1 MILQD
6 LILHP
11 LIPARNLAVVAGV
24 NAGIRCVFKRWR
36 GKEDILSR
44 SNFLT

>member
-6 LILHP
+6 FIQRP
-11 LIPARNLAVVAGV
+11 LIPAQNLAVVAGV
-24 NAGIRCVFKRWR
+24 NAGIRCVFKRLR
-36 GKEDILSR
+36 GKEDVLSR